1 MAGRGLE
8 IRWAPVALSDLLS
21 IIDWIRVDRPETAEA
36 VRERLM
42 TAVGRL
48 SRLPLQGR
56 SIPEFRVFGR
66 TGLREIGVP
75 PWRIFYEVRKGAV
88 VIAAVVD
95 GRRNVEDLLLR
106 RHARRGN

>member
-1 MAGRGLE
+1 MAARGLE

-21 IIDWIRVDRPETAEA
+21 IIGWIRQDRPVTADS

-42 TAVGRL
+42 TSVARL
-48 SRLPLQGR
+48 SRHPLQGR

-66 TGLREIGVP
+66 TGLREIVVS
-75 PWRIFYEVRKGAV
+75 PWRVFYEVRKGAV
-88 VIAAVVD
+88 AILAVVD

-106 RHARRGN
+106 RLARRR